1 MPPKEGSKDEDK
13 TIVIDVRNGD
23 DPQKAKNDPQ
33 KPKKQQKAR
42 KKKPSAGD
50 APPPPPPLKRT
61 ASSPKTNGKKNGKKK
76 PPPITMD
83 VAAKDE
89 ARAVR
94 TCQRIVAA
102 RPEDYRAL
110 ASRFEFVSRLGS
122 EFGNSNPQD
131 MKKVKKQHGGFEA
144 FVVAHA
150 TELFAFTPPPSP
162 GGAPR
167 SPEDFSDFIL
177 NDVCVG
183 EHVLELLRAQDIG
196 SIETLRMLNLDDLR
210 AIPGLALGP
219 RRKLHEAITELR
231 DGGVT

>member
-1 MPPKEGSKDEDK
+1 
-13 TIVIDVRNGD
+13 
-23 DPQKAKNDPQ
+23 
-33 KPKKQQKAR
+33 
-42 KKKPSAGD
+42 
-50 APPPPPPLKRT
+50 
-61 ASSPKTNGKKNGKKK
+61 
-76 PPPITMD
+76 MD

-94 TCQRIVAA
+94 ACQRIIAS
-102 RPEDYRAL
+102 RPEDYRAMS
-110 ASRFEFVSRLGS
+110 SRFEFVSRLGS
-122 EFGNSNPQD
+122 EFGNANPQD

-162 GGAPR
+162 GGAP

-231 DGGVT
+231 DGGVTQLLYLLDMPYCYGAAATGDAVYCKSGPGVRSAARRLRGWVAPTPTPRASSCASARARSRRGL

>member
-1 MPPKEGSKDEDK
+1 MIS
-13 TIVIDVRNGD
+13 T
-23 DPQKAKNDPQ
+23 Q
-33 KPKKQQKAR
+33 
-42 KKKPSAGD
+42 
-50 APPPPPPLKRT
+50 
-61 ASSPKTNGKKNGKKK
+61 
-76 PPPITMD
+76 
-83 VAAKDE
+83 
-89 ARAVR
+89 
-94 TCQRIVAA
+94 
-102 RPEDYRAL
+102 
-110 ASRFEFVSRLGS
+110 
-122 EFGNSNPQD
+122 
-131 MKKVKKQHGGFEA
+131 VKKRHGGFEA

-162 GGAPR
+162 GGVPR

>member
-13 TIVIDVRNGD
+13 TIVIDVINGD

-33 KPKKQQKAR
+33 NPKKQQKAR

-61 ASSPKTNGKKNGKKK
+61 TSSPKTNGKKNGKKK

-102 RPEDYRAL
+102 RPEDYRAHRNVAYADQVPRC
-110 ASRFEFVSRLGS
+110 ASWVNRPSCAIAS
-122 EFGNSNPQD
+122 
-131 MKKVKKQHGGFEA
+131 A
-144 FVVAHA
+144 FWYAA
-150 TELFAFTPPPSP
+150 K
-162 GGAPR
+162 
-167 SPEDFSDFIL
+167 
-177 NDVCVG
+177 
-183 EHVLELLRAQDIG
+183 
-196 SIETLRMLNLDDLR
+196 M
-210 AIPGLALGP
+210 
-219 RRKLHEAITELR
+219 
-231 DGGVT
+231 

>member
-1 MPPKEGSKDEDK
+1 MPPRPKKGSKDEDT
-13 TIVIDVRNGD
+13 TIVIDVMNGD
-23 DPQKAKNDPQ
+23 DAQKAKKQ
-33 KPKKQQKAR
+33 KPR
-42 KKKPSAGD
+42 KKKASD

-61 ASSPKTNGKKNGKKK
+61 TSSPKTNGKKNGKKK

-162 GGAPR
+162 GGAAAAP

-219 RRKLHEAITELR
+219 RRKLHEAIAELR

>member
-1 MPPKEGSKDEDK
+1 MPPRPKKGSKDDDNA
-13 TIVIDVRNGD
+13 IVIDVMNGD
-23 DPQKAKNDPQ
+23 DPQKAK
-33 KPKKQQKAR
+33 KPKPR
-42 KKKPSAGD
+42 KKKPNAGD

-61 ASSPKTNGKKNGKKK
+61 TSSPKTNGRSKTNGKNGKR

-94 TCQRIVAA
+94 ACQRIIAS
-102 RPEDYRAL
+102 RPEDYRTL

-122 EFGNSNPQD
+122 EFGNANPQD

-162 GGAPR
+162 GGAAAAP
-167 SPEDFSDFIL
+167 SPEDFADFIL

-231 DGGVT
+231 DGVT

>member
-1 MPPKEGSKDEDK
+1 MPPRSKKGSKDDDNA
-13 TIVIDVRNGD
+13 IVIDVMSNGD
-23 DPQKAKNDPQ
+23 DPQKAK
-33 KPKKQQKAR
+33 KPKPR

-61 ASSPKTNGKKNGKKK
+61 TSSPKTNGKKNGKKK

-94 TCQRIVAA
+94 ACQRIIAS
-102 RPEDYRAL
+102 RPEDYRAMS
-110 ASRFEFVSRLGS
+110 SRFEFVSRLGS
-122 EFGNSNPQD
+122 EFGNANPQD

-162 GGAPR
+162 GGVKR
-167 SPEDFSDFIL
+167 SPEDFSAFIL